1 MTNGGHRPGS
11 GRRHRDPVRV
21 GCSLCVRSI
30 WSWCAR
36 KRRLAFTGAGSWAGL
51 LTENLIGG
59 AVNRELRAV
68 SQTGD
73 GHAEA
78 ALNQL
83 VSW

>member
-1 MTNGGHRPGS
+1 MEAAAKVLVVIAATRYVS
-11 GRRHRDPVRV
+11 GARFCARYIR
-21 GCSLCVRSI
+21 SLSV
-30 WSWCAR
+30 R